1 MNRSNN
7 ERGVFMSKTKEEQT
21 SDEKCLSRRNL
32 LKTAGLTGA
41 AALFLGGLATKVDA
55 ATGKTYPQV
64 KVANLRDI
72 QEGKAVN
79 FDYPLI
85 GRKSLLID
93 CGCSVEGGIGPKKS
107 IVAYSMFCTHLG
119 CGVELDRNTEMLI
132 CECHQSVYNPKQ
144 SGQVVEGPA
153 PSNLPMVSLDIDS
166 ATGDVYAVGVAGLI
180 YGLRN
185 NLLDGEEVI

>member
-1 MNRSNN
+1 MKG
-7 ERGVFMSKTKEEQT
+7 GVSMSKTKEEQT

-32 LKTAGLTGA
+32 LKTAGCAGA

-64 KVANLRDI
+64 KIANLRSI
-72 QEGKAVN
+72 QEGNPVH

-85 GRKSLLID
+85 GRKSLLVD
-93 CGCSVEGGIGPKKS
+93 CGCNVEGGVGPNKS

-119 CGVELDRNTEMLI
+119 CGVELDRNTGMLM
-132 CECHQSVYNPKQ
+132 CECHQTVYNPKQ

-153 PSNLPMVSLDIDS
+153 PSNLPMISLEIDK
-166 ATGDVYAVGVAGLI
+166 ATGDVYATGVAGLI

-185 NLLDGEEVI
+185 NLLDGEEVK